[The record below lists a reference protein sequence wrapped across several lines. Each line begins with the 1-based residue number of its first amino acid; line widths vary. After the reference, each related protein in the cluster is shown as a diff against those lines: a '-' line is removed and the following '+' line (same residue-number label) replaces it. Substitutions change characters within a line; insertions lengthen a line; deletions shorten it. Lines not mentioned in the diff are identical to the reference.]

1 MSNRSFRLSVLDQAP
16 ISKAS
21 YAADE
26 MMVVTIT
33 YEHAARRRSYE
44 LIADEFGLVT
54 SSSEAAAFAS

>member
-1 MSNRSFRLSVLDQAP
+1 VRAGIEAAAQE
-16 ISKAS
+16 

-44 LIADEFGLVT
+44 LIADEFGMVA
-54 SSSEAAAFAS
+54 SSSEGAAFAS